1 MSSTPKEPTMSN
13 STTHHDE
20 SQDTES
26 EQHTDEPVTKDDKD
40 DGAPAP
46 FAPDSDD
53 DSPLGDTD
61 EHSDA

>member
-1 MSSTPKEPTMSN
+1 MNDPTPLHAENQSEDADPPKGEP
-13 STTHHDE
+13 DK
-20 SQDTES
+20 
-26 EQHTDEPVTKDDKD
+26 PGAKDGSAGAD
-40 DGAPAP
+40 DAPAP

>member
-1 MSSTPKEPTMSN
+1 MAN
-13 STTHHDE
+13 STTHDRDD
-20 SQDTES
+20 QDDTRTRDKHVDDRSTEDS
-26 EQHTDEPVTKDDKD
+26 

-53 DSPLGDTD
+53 ESPLGDTD